1 MNKGNISMQNPRWII
16 KRTKLPQVLINIVWE
31 YDGRYKKSFKKCV
44 QELERYFNHSR
55 MLNRIHGE
63 IITYEVYL
71 IIRSERYPT
80 SLNRYGKYLLSFSKY
95 MLSRISQYNGDSVPI
110 KNLCPYYL
118 RRMCNNA
125 RRPICATIST

>member
-95 MLSRISQYNGDSVPI
+95 MLSRISQYHGDSVPI
-110 KNLCPYYL
+110 KNLCPYNL
-118 RRMCNNA
+118 QRL
-125 RRPICATIST
+125 P